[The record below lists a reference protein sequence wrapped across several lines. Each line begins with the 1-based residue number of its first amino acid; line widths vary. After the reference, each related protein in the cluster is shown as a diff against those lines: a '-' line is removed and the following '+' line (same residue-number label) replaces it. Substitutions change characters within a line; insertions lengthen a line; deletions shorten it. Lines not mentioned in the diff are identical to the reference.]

1 MTTAITKQT
10 TTAAR
15 PSTLSPTAQG
25 RISSIFNRIV
35 PVGAGGEIAEAQA
48 PTADER
54 QSLATRLDGLR
65 GAMAPAERPVIQTL
79 VGSLLAGYP
88 VGRGHRDD
96 VDAVMRMFVQS
107 LSGLPAWS
115 ISAAC
120 SAWNRGEA
128 PGKNTSFAPAP
139 PDLRDLAL
147 KGCLEFHREQHMIGS
162 ILSAEVIPERESD
175 ETREAVVA
183 RVRSF
188 TATLGEPDK
197 AAPVARAEDFD
208 AWEARTKAELRAA
221 PLKVSSEALR
231 ALSPMLTDA
240 EVELLRNPPPK
251 KDLAA

>member
-1 MTTAITKQT
+1 M
-10 TTAAR
+10 
-15 PSTLSPTAQG
+15 
-25 RISSIFNRIV
+25 

-48 PTADER
+48 PTDGER
-54 QSLATRLDGLR
+54 QFLATRLDGLR
-65 GAMAPAERPVIQTL
+65 AAMISAERPVIQTL

-107 LSGLPAWS
+107 LSGLPGWA

-128 PGKNTSFAPAP
+128 GGKNTSFAPAP

-147 KGCLEFHREQHMIGS
+147 KACLEFQREQHMIGS
-162 ILSAEVIPERESD
+162 ILRAEVIPERESD

-188 TATLGEPDK
+188 AATIGEPEK
-197 AAPVARAEDFD
+197 PAPVEPAEDFD
-208 AWEARTKAELRAA
+208 AWEARTKAGLRAA
-221 PLKVSSEALR
+221 ALTLSTEAIR

-240 EVELLRNPPPK
+240 EVEALRNPPQK
-251 KDLAA
+251 TDRAA